1 VQEVSESR
9 PGVDGEQTQRDREVS
24 AVDLDERPWFQLM
37 KRRRSVTE
45 VVQQESRDDI
55 RDSIYGEGEGSIY
68 REEDAGRKQLQ
79 SQSDPRSFHSDQGQE
94 RAWGRVSKV
103 TPIGSKPSAKLNT
116 GFRSGL
122 QLLLEP
128 EK

>member
-9 PGVDGEQTQRDREVS
+9 TGVDGEQTQRDREIS
-24 AVDLDERPWFQLM
+24 AADLDERPWFQLM

-45 VVQQESRDDI
+45 VVQQKSRDDI
-55 RDSIYGEGEGSIY
+55 GGSIYGEGEGSFY
-68 REEDAGRKQLQ
+68 CEEDTGGKQLQ

-103 TPIGSKPSAKLNT
+103 TPIGSKPSAKLST

>member
-1 VQEVSESR
+1 MQEVSESR
-9 PGVDGEQTQRDREVS
+9 PGVDGEQAQRDREMS

-45 VVQQESRDDI
+45 VTQQKKRDD
-55 RDSIYGEGEGSIY
+55 SEGNSYGEGGGSIY
-68 REEDAGRKQLQ
+68 CEEDAGYKQLQ
-79 SQSDPRSFHSDQGQE
+79 SQRDPHSFHYEQSKE
-94 RAWGRVSKV
+94 KKWGRASKV
-103 TPIGSKPSAKLNT
+103 TPAGSAPSAKSNT

-122 QLLLEP
+122 QLLLES